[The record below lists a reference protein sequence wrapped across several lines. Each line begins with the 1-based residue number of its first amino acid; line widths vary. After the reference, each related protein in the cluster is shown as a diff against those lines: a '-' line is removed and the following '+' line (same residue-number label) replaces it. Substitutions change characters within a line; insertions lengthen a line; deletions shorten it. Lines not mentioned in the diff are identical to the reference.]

1 MDRVERRVATFT
13 FIQRVDEKD
22 KTYWEVVHRGDI
34 VQTDVPTEQQ
44 AKDILAPLFDLDVNE
59 VKFGRL

>member
-34 VQTDVPTEQQ
+34 VQTEIPTEQQ
-44 AKDILAPLFDLDVNE
+44 AKAILAPLFDLDVNE